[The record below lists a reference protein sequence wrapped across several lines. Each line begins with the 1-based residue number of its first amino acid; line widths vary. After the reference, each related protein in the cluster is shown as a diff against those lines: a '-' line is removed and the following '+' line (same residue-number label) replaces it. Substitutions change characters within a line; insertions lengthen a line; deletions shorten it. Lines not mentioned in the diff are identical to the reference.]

1 MRHGV
6 DFFRDEIR
14 NGFYIP
20 TAVKQSW
27 AAALDVLKVIDDI
40 CKRHD
45 ITYYADWGSFLGA
58 VRHGGF
64 VPWDDDLDI
73 CMKRD
78 DYAKFREIADTEL
91 PENYCIH
98 DYERQQDHWL
108 FLARVVNNKHICFSV
123 TKVMFF
129 SVSHKDLG

>member
-1 MRHGV
+1 MDFYRRFSGGGMFDI

-20 TAVKQSW
+20 TAIKQFW
-27 AAALDVLKVIDDI
+27 AAQLDVLAAIDRI
-40 CKRHD
+40 CEANG
-45 ITYYADWGSFLGA
+45 ISYYADWGTLLGA

-78 DYAKFREIADTEL
+78 DYVRFRELADNQL
-91 PENYCIH
+91 PKGYTIH
-98 DYERQQDHWL
+98 DYKNKEDHWL
-108 FLARVVNNKHICFSV
+108 FLARVVNNDRMCFEEE
-123 TKVMFF
+123 
-129 SVSHKDLG
+129 